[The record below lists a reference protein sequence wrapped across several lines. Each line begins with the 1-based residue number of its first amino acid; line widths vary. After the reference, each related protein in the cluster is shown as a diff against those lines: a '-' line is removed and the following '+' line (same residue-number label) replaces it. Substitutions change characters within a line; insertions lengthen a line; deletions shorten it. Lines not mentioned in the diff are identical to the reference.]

1 MSDLE
6 TRRPEEGLALVRS
19 VLDRVGDKWAVIVVC
34 ALAGRTRRFN
44 ELRRACLPINQR
56 MLSTTLR
63 ALERD
68 GLVTRTLHPTVP
80 PRVEYA
86 LTPRGL
92 SFLAVARE
100 LAGWAEQNHVGIER
114 SRADYDAR
122 DA

>member
-1 MSDLE
+1 MSDLD
-6 TRRPEEGLALVRS
+6 TRRGNDGLVRS

-44 ELRRACLPINQR
+44 ELRRDCLPINQR

-92 SFLAVARE
+92 SLLAVARE
-100 LAGWAEQNHVGIER
+100 LTGWVEQNHADIER

-122 DA
+122 TA